1 MHFNTTTHVIQTVW
15 SGGVTRDGVTPIT
28 PGSSTALPRL
38 LNVWLAD
45 GRALDDD
52 AENFSFLG
60 LADLGAEKDAPT
72 DGTTMYQSDGDN
84 VIDICLWVKDDAA
97 VARLHAAEVEA
108 PCESTPAGDTRL
120 YPKKGLNFP
129 CRRTRVKVNL
139 AAGSAGKAA
148 CLMPDPLGAQ
158 PPAEGRSGRSR

>member
-1 MHFNTTTHVIQTVW
+1 MIQTVW

-52 AENFSFLG
+52 AENFTFLG

-108 PCESTPAGDTRL
+108 PCESTPPATRSCTPRRASTSRADGRASRSTSPPGAPAWRRADARPAGRA
-120 YPKKGLNFP
+120 
-129 CRRTRVKVNL
+129 
-139 AAGSAGKAA
+139 AAGG
-148 CLMPDPLGAQ
+148 
-158 PPAEGRSGRSR
+158 ERRGRSR

>member
-1 MHFNTTTHVIQTVW
+1 
-15 SGGVTRDGVTPIT
+15 
-28 PGSSTALPRL
+28 
-38 LNVWLAD
+38 
-45 GRALDDD
+45 
-52 AENFSFLG
+52 
-60 LADLGAEKDAPT
+60 
-72 DGTTMYQSDGDN
+72 MYQSDGDN

>member
-1 MHFNTTTHVIQTVW
+1 MIQTVW
-15 SGGVTRDGVTPIT
+15 SGGVTRDGVTPIALPRPRC
-28 PGSSTALPRL
+28 PGCSTSTALPRL
-38 LNVWLAD
+38 LIVWLAD

-52 AENFSFLG
+52 AENFTFLG
-60 LADLGAEKDAPT
+60 LADLG
-72 DGTTMYQSDGDN
+72 
-84 VIDICLWVKDDAA
+84 
-97 VARLHAAEVEA
+97 
-108 PCESTPAGDTRL
+108 GDTRL

>member
-1 MHFNTTTHVIQTVW
+1 MIQTVW

-28 PGSSTALPRL
+28 PGASTALPRL

-52 AENFSFLG
+52 AENFTFLG

-158 PPAEGRSGRSR
+158 PPAEGRRGRSR